1 MEFFVQLIDQLS
13 LYQRLFLAALL
24 LGVSSGLLG
33 AFVVVR
39 RVALA
44 GDCLSHSVFPGVILG
59 FVVCHTLGLG
69 RNSWVVFFSAAAVGL
84 FSMWLVRLIQSTTR
98 LKSDTSLG
106 IILASFFG
114 IGLAMK
120 SILRPYMDRHVDLE
134 AFLFGEI
141 ATIASEEFVM
151 MISSTVVITFLVWL
165 LIRPFLVTSFDEGF
179 AISLGYPV
187 KWLNFIFY
195 GLLSFSVVVALQS
208 VGVILVSAMLITPA
222 ATAYLLTD
230 RLRRLIIYSVV
241 FATLAGLV
249 GCYLCIS
256 LPKWTSSGVS
266 PSPGPT
272 IAIVTSSLFGI
283 TYLFAP
289 QYGVIAKLLRVKRR
303 RSTISQENTLKSIYK
318 ILEDKDF
325 EDELVMLPELMS
337 INRRPQKMLIGEMIK
352 LARNKLAKLSKDKS
366 GVYLTP
372 EGKLRAAQLVRN
384 HRLWELY
391 LTKQADYQ
399 SDHVHDD
406 AEKIEH
412 ILGENIVRQLEEE
425 LGYPEVDP
433 HGRPIPA
440 LHGKEAI

>member
-1 MEFFVQLIDQLS
+1 MEFFVELIDQLS
-13 LYQRLFLAALL
+13 LYQRLFLAAML

-39 RVALA
+39 RVALV
-44 GDCLSHSVFPGVILG
+44 GDCLSHSVFPGIILG

-69 RNSWVVFFSAAAVGL
+69 RNSWVVFLSAASIGL
-84 FSMWLVRLIQSTTR
+84 LSMWLVRLIQSTTR

-114 IGLAMK
+114 VGLAMK
-120 SILRPYMDRHVDLE
+120 SILRPYMDKYVDLE

-141 ATIASEEFVM
+141 ATIASEEFLM
-151 MISSTVVITFLVWL
+151 MIISTSTIAFLVWL

-187 KWLNFIFY
+187 KFINFIFY

-230 RLRRLIIYSVV
+230 RIRRLIAYSIG
-241 FATLAGLV
+241 FATIAGLL

-256 LPKWTSSGVS
+256 IPDWSNSRVS

-272 IAIVTSSLFGI
+272 IAIVASGIFGL

-289 QYGVIAKLLRVKRR
+289 QYGVVAKLYRTKRR
-303 RSTISQENTLKSIYK
+303 RAIVAQENTLKSIYK
-318 ILEDKDF
+318 LLEDRDF
-325 EDELVMLPELMS
+325 EDDLVMLPELES
-337 INRRPQKMLIGEMIK
+337 INRRPKKILMREILKLVSNK
-352 LARNKLAKLSKDKS
+352 LARLSKDKS
-366 GVYLTP
+366 GIYLT
-372 EGKLRAAQLVRN
+372 EAGGIRAAQLVRN

-412 ILGENIVRQLEEE
+412 VLGENIVRQLEKE
-425 LGYPEVDP
+425 LGFPTKDP
-433 HGRPIPA
+433 HGKPIPA
-440 LHGKEAI
+440 LYGKEEN